1 MPPPRPSTEPN
12 TSECADCGHEQ
23 HYHQGS
29 GRIGNTTGCGVTY
42 CRCTGFRS

>member
-1 MPPPRPSTEPN
+1 MPRPSTDPD
-12 TSECADCGHEQ
+12 TSECADCGHEK

-29 GRIGNTTGCGVTY
+29 GTLLNRTGCGVTT